1 MVTMTMRRGR
11 VLVTLLLSCLP
22 SIWTIEQ
29 SNCFQSH
36 GDLNEREMY
45 YNGKSL
51 TIMLEGSHSVSQNI
65 TNYILKTLLTEV
77 VGYRRVQ
84 IHNDFSNT
92 LNTTA
97 ILHRMSGCY
106 TTGCTAKTKSVVPR
120 TMVNVQVPVVA
131 GFLSGDWK
139 QAGTVLNVGGLGP
152 LSRPGWF
159 ITDYT
164 IDKLWETGQIA
175 DHWRSLLLEEVTQI
189 FSMTD
194 QLPVLRNLT
203 KKSNGGYL
211 CSFHG
216 CVQGIYYGPKCQ
228 QTDRFTCAVL
238 LASYPEWNKDVLVG
252 LVERLDLLVNIA
264 WLGDHYWPYIS
275 EQVKQHHPVLL
286 FGLHPDIIALGSDFT
301 RIRFPTCQTLPTN
314 FPSGCDYE
322 INHFTK
328 FVWTKIKTNAPE
340 AYYVLSKFHF
350 EQLEFESLLRNYSIS
365 ISVSTVACDWLH
377 QNKHKWLPWIPKHLS
392 MKPKI
397 HLLGFFPIT
406 GGQWTQPG
414 LVQGAELAIS
424 RINRDSNILPNYDLE
439 MIVVDSQCKADVA
452 MREYIKYIHN
462 STNLQIAGVLGPACS
477 DEAESIASLSK
488 HFYMFTISYS
498 AEASSLSDRITYPYF
513 YRTIPQISVHKYV
526 YEQFFSKLKWH
537 QVGAL
542 AEAGQELP
550 EYHLLLQDHLQ
561 KSGVKVVI
569 RHDIVQTHEQSY
581 DVTQIFA
588 DLRGRNVRIII
599 ADFYVGAARAI
610 MCEAFRQR
618 MTAHEG
624 YVWFLPSLWY
634 TFGWWQVHHDTT
646 DIPCTTQQM
655 LYAIDGHFILSKTFA
670 DSDQTAV
677 MGNFTVGMFKKL
689 YAEKVGKAK
698 VKPSPYANYVYDAV
712 WVYALGLNKLLN
724 VEPGALELLHEKST
738 AETLVRY
745 FNETN
750 FQGVSGRVRFEGGD
764 RPGKIQVMQFFHN
777 ITRVVGK
784 YNPGVSLG
792 AGTLDL
798 YQSHIRWLTPG
809 GQMPSDGQPEE
820 TLCVIEDFREMFSV
834 SCEMS
839 IVIANVIGFGV
850 FVILVIFVLVVIK
863 FRFDKKMRST
873 HDRMKELGLLS
884 QDFSCLSLDEWEIRR
899 DNVVLN
905 RKLGEGAFGTVFGG
919 ETYQE
924 DEGWVPVAVKTLK
937 IGSRVEEKI
946 DFLTESEIMK
956 RFSHPNIVKLL
967 GVCTRGEPVLAIM
980 EYHLHGDLKTYLL
993 SRRSLVGQVSRE
1005 AEDISAERLTQ
1016 MVLDVAS
1023 GLKYIHDL
1031 RYVHRDLACRNCLVH
1046 ANQTVKI
1053 GDFGMTRTLIE
1064 SDYYRFTKKGMLPVR
1079 WMSPES
1085 LWDGMFTSKSDIWSF
1100 GILVFEIV
1108 TFGSFPY
1115 QGLSNNQV
1123 LEFVKKGNRLI
1134 LPGNCPE
1141 DLCDF
1146 IHSCLSYEAS
1156 DRPDIEDIF
1165 DKLIKD
1171 PMFIQPCLDAPTT
1184 SIVIEDMESVELVNA
1199 SCQNTITKSHSVLPT
1214 LLNRLSQTSQDVK
1227 RLSAGSQG
1235 NKLSTPTKISIKT
1248 FVPSIFTRS
1257 RSNSLDLVTQ
1267 SPCKKDLYNQFEEI
1281 QDRES
1286 PDDSEAAVKSNQNSH
1301 EIHGDS
1307 GYNHYPLLSPG
1318 ERGDTTSDYFSD
1330 KDQLTVLEMCET
1342 VTSV

>member
-1 MVTMTMRRGR
+1 MTTTGFGVMVTLMLSWLPRLWATEQLHCLQGEG
-11 VLVTLLLSCLP
+11 LV
-22 SIWTIEQ
+22 
-29 SNCFQSH
+29 NR
-36 GDLNEREMY
+36 REMY
-45 YNGKSL
+45 YNSKSL
-51 TIMLEGSHSVSQNI
+51 TLMLESSHSVSHNI
-65 TNYILKTLLTEV
+65 TNQILRTLLTEI
-77 VGYRRVQ
+77 VGYHRVQ
-84 IHNDFSNT
+84 IQNEFSNT

-97 ILHRMSGCY
+97 ILNRMSGCY
-106 TTGCTAKTKSVVPR
+106 SSGCTAKSKSVVPR
-120 TMVNVQVPVVA
+120 TMINIEVPVVA
-131 GFLSGDWK
+131 GFLSNQWN
-139 QAGTVLNVGGLGP
+139 QAGTVVSVGALGP
-152 LSRPGWF
+152 LARPGWY
-159 ITDYT
+159 IADYT

-175 DHWRSLLLEEVTQI
+175 DHWRSLLLEDVTQI
-189 FSMTD
+189 FSMSD

-203 KKSNGGYL
+203 KKANGGYL
-211 CSFHG
+211 CNFHG
-216 CVQGIYYGPKCQ
+216 CVQGIYYGPRCP
-228 QTDRFTCAVL
+228 QTDQSTCAVL
-238 LASYPEWNKDVLVG
+238 LSSYPEWNKDVLIG
-252 LVERLDLLVNIA
+252 QVETLDLLVNIA
-264 WLGDHYWPYIS
+264 WLGDHYWRYIS
-275 EQVKQHHPVLL
+275 NQVEQRHPVLL
-286 FGLHPDIIALGSDFT
+286 FGLHPDIIALGADFT
-301 RIRFPTCQTLPTN
+301 RIRFPTCKTLPTN
-314 FPSGCDYE
+314 FPVGCDYE
-322 INHFTK
+322 TNQFTK
-328 FVWTKIKTNAPE
+328 FVWSKIKTNAPE
-340 AYYVLSKFHF
+340 AYYVISKFHF
-350 EQLEFESLLRNYSIS
+350 EQLEFESLLKNYSIS
-365 ISVSTVACDWLH
+365 KSVSSVACDWLN
-377 QNKHKWLPWIPKHLS
+377 QNRHKWLAWIPKNLS
-392 MKPKI
+392 MKQKI
-397 HLLGFFPIT
+397 YLLGFFPVS
-406 GGQWTQPG
+406 GVQWTQPG
-414 LVQGAELAIS
+414 LVQGAELALD
-424 RINRDSNILPNYDLE
+424 RVNKNPGVLPNHDLE
-439 MIVVDSQCKADVA
+439 LIIVDSQCKADVA

-462 STNLQIAGVLGPACS
+462 STNLNIAGVLGPACS

-488 HFYMFTISYS
+488 HFYMFTVSYS
-498 AEASSLSDRITYPYF
+498 AEASSLSDRVTYPYF

-526 YEQFFSKLKWH
+526 YEQLFNKLEWH

-569 RHDIVQTHEQSY
+569 RHDIVQTHDHSY

-588 DLRGRNVRIII
+588 DLRARNVRIII

-610 MCEAFRQR
+610 MCEAYRQR

-634 TFGWWQVHHDTT
+634 SVGWWQVRQGAD

-670 DSDQTAV
+670 DSDQTV
-677 MGNFTVGMFKKL
+677 IMGNFTVGMFKKL
-689 YAEKVGKAK
+689 YAERVGRAQ
-698 VKPSPYANYVYDAV
+698 VKPSPYATYVYDAV
-712 WVYALGLNKLLN
+712 WVYALGLNKLLSSQ
-724 VEPGALELLHEKST
+724 PGALELLHQKST
-738 AETLVRY
+738 ADTLVHY
-745 FNETN
+745 INETD

-764 RPGKIQVMQFFHN
+764 RPGQIQVMQVFHN

-784 YNPGVSLG
+784 YTPGVPAG

-809 GQMPSDGQPEE
+809 GHTPSDGQPEE
-820 TLCVIEDFREMFSV
+820 KLCVIEDFREMFSV

-850 FVILVIFVLVVIK
+850 FVILVVFVLVVIK
-863 FRFDKKMRST
+863 FRS
-873 HDRMKELGLLS
+873 
-884 QDFSCLSLDEWEIRR
+884 
-899 DNVVLN
+899 
-905 RKLGEGAFGTVFGG
+905 
-919 ETYQE
+919 
-924 DEGWVPVAVKTLK
+924 
-937 IGSRVEEKI
+937 I

-993 SRRSLVGQVSRE
+993 SRRSLVGQATRE

-1016 MVLDVAS
+1016 MVLDITS

-1100 GILVFEIV
+1100 GILVFEVV

-1146 IHSCLSYEAS
+1146 IHSCLSYEAN

-1165 DKLIKD
+1165 DKLMKD
-1171 PMFIQPCLDAPTT
+1171 PTFIQPCLDAPTT
-1184 SIVIEDMESVELVNA
+1184 SVVIEDMESMELVNA

-1235 NKLSTPTKISIKT
+1235 NKLSTPTKLSIKT

-1257 RSNSLDLVTQ
+1257 RSNSLDLVAQ
-1267 SPCKKDLYNQFEEI
+1267 SPCKKDLCNQFEEI
-1281 QDRES
+1281 QDYES
-1286 PDDSEAAVKSNQNSH
+1286 PDNSETAIKSNHNSH
-1301 EIHGDS
+1301 EIHVDS
-1307 GYNHYPLLSPG
+1307 GYSQYPLLSPG
-1318 ERGDTTSDYFSD
+1318 ERGDSTSDYFSD

-1342 VTSV
+1342 ITSV